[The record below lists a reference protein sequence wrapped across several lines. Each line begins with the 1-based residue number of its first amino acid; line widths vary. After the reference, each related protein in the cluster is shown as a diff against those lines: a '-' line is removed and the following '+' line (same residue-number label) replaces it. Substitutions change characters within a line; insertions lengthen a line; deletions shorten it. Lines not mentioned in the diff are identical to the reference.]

1 MKAMGTMTDPQV
13 RFGRRAG
20 QPREAIGETDP
31 WIDSQ
36 IPSGTLLPR
45 GVDLRQ
51 VTILP
56 NDEWKRIQDSLD
68 KLSREAAQL
77 RAEKKAKKDMHL
89 NSQEM
94 VKHWANTYSGMRKQ
108 KLRDKELREQ
118 EEENEKQRIDM
129 EEELHKAEER
139 KKAIEHAKIQ
149 EYYQTDRVKT
159 FHRALLLSKV
169 LKERDAQIQ
178 YQKKKLNTD
187 AKWEEELK
195 QNIEKA
201 LKKEQE
207 KTDKRQNDRMAFAND
222 LLKQIKEREEAEE
235 QRKKEEEKDAQ
246 EIEKQAKLHELEM
259 IKRQEKKEEKM
270 LECKKMHL
278 ETMEN
283 RSIIRAIEEQQQEEE
298 DEKIR
303 KFIKAKKALANI
315 RREKDAEAHKLMEER
330 KERIFNYL
338 SELVRQKLGNEDDI
352 LARDIAEAE
361 AEREQE
367 EKEKEEKRKANLR
380 EIEEYRIAVEK
391 RKMEQKEQEKKESEE
406 TLKALKEADKLF
418 WEHRG
423 ENKQKKDNEKKTTQ
437 SFLIQQIAEKKV
449 NLKQQLENDLDYQ
462 KESEALVFEKEKEFK
477 QYAREVIESESKSAK
492 NVYPLLNA
500 VKYGPGSG
508 RGPPFTERG
517 GIRPSYQAKDFH
529 GNQLPDYTSRRSV
542 EHDSI
547 GKTKRRLGFTW

>member
-159 FHRALLLSKV
+159 FHVLSMIPYFSY
-169 LKERDAQIQ
+169 LFNR
-178 YQKKKLNTD
+178 
-187 AKWEEELK
+187 
-195 QNIEKA
+195 
-201 LKKEQE
+201 
-207 KTDKRQNDRMAFAND
+207 
-222 LLKQIKEREEAEE
+222 IKEREEAEE

>member
-1 MKAMGTMTDPQV
+1 
-13 RFGRRAG
+13 
-20 QPREAIGETDP
+20 
-31 WIDSQ
+31 
-36 IPSGTLLPR
+36 
-45 GVDLRQ
+45 
-51 VTILP
+51 
-56 NDEWKRIQDSLD
+56 
-68 KLSREAAQL
+68 
-77 RAEKKAKKDMHL
+77 MHL